1 MTSPIATLSRGG
13 LAAIGMALML
23 APASAG
29 AQMLDPAEPQPDPA
43 QLQPGLAVC
52 YMYDFVRHIDQMIYW
67 EESNPCEP
75 GPPLLELNY
84 FSGEGKVLTSKANDG
99 VMARITG
106 FIHLEE
112 PGMYTFGFESND
124 GVRLEIGDY
133 QVLEDPDV
141 HSDRYSDLG
150 QIYANAAGWYPITIR
165 YFERKSTSTLRFYM
179 LPPGGEPGTL
189 PLVPGEILAHL
200 PDNPPA

>member
-1 MTSPIATLSRGG
+1 MTSSRGRLSRGR
-13 LAAIGMALML
+13 LAAIGMALVL
-23 APASAG
+23 APAGAA

-52 YMYDFVRHIDQMIYW
+52 YMYDLVRHIDQMVYW

-75 GPPLLELNY
+75 GPPLLQLDY
-84 FSGEGKVLTSKANDG
+84 GTGEGKVLTSNGNDG

-106 FIHLEE
+106 MIHLEE
-112 PGMYTFGFESND
+112 PGFYTFGFQSND

-133 QVLEDPDV
+133 MVLEDPGV
-141 HSDRYSDLG
+141 HSDQFSDLG
-150 QIYANAAGWYPITIR
+150 MIMANAPGWYPLTIR
-165 YFERKSTSTLRFYM
+165 YFERKSTSTLRFYW

-189 PLVPGEILAHL
+189 PLVPAEVLAHL
-200 PDNPPA
+200 PSPPA